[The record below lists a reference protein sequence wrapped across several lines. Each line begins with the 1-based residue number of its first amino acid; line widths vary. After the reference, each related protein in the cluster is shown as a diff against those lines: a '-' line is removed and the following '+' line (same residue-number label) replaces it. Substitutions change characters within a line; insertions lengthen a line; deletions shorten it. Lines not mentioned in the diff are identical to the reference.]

1 MVGVRAK
8 DHGEKRQLI
17 LDKSAELFGEQGF
30 HGTTIVHISAACG
43 ASKAWLFHYFPNKEA
58 ILYTLLE
65 EFLEL
70 FCARL
75 DGCISEGDSP
85 TERLRSYIASL
96 IDILQEYRINYP
108 VLFNEMKFL
117 PEEDQRKLQEIERRQ
132 AQQLRDIILAI
143 NPNLAKRKEIVAPVT
158 FLVFGALNWTYTW
171 YDPKRKLSREKLIDL
186 CARMMIG
193 AILEA

>member
-17 LDKSAELFGEQGF
+17 LDKSAALFGEQGF
-30 HGTTIVHISAACG
+30 RGTTIVDISSACG
-43 ASKAWLFHYFPNKEA
+43 ASKGWMFHYFPNKET

-65 EFLEL
+65 EFLQL
-70 FCARL
+70 FCTRL
-75 DGCISEGDSP
+75 DASIAEGDSP
-85 TERLRSYIASL
+85 TERLRSYIETS

-117 PEEDQRKLQEIERRQ
+117 PEEDQRKLREIERRQ
-132 AQQLRDIILAI
+132 AQQLRGIILAI
-143 NPNLAKRKEIVAPVT
+143 NPKLAKRKEVVAPVT

-171 YDPKRKLSREKLIDL
+171 YDPKRELSPNKIIDL
-186 CARMMIG
+186 STRMMIG
-193 AILEA
+193 AISAA